1 MQVARLWHARFQS
14 IGLLG
19 IVSRFPVPVFCAV
32 SLTILSWLLTGTG
45 ERTAPWLR
53 LVFAAFHYLA
63 PFLIAV
69 FLYSFAVQL
78 YRDATG
84 KRVQS
89 LVALVSGIAVLALAF
104 NAYTGLRLLFAPSHT
119 DVIAT
124 AMQAAANAYPLLH
137 VGIALSCVLA
147 ALALLPFVAPY
158 LRNEPQPGMFWQFA
172 HKLTV
177 ALLTATIGAGLA
189 FGGIA
194 AVLATAQLLFAITV
208 PPTFYWRAAII
219 AFDLSGPLILLALA
233 PADFEELPRTGSAR
247 EFTSR
252 SVSLLVRYILI
263 PLATVLSSM
272 LAAYVSLVL
281 LEERFESARLGLRG
295 VLYGTGII
303 VTALLAYPGASES
316 WIARTFMRV
325 WPWALIPPTLL
336 LFPSIWIRISEYGWT
351 PFRYLVFAAGIW
363 MALLAVAGLRW
374 RYELRT
380 VPGILA
386 AVFALASFGPWGIA
400 EVTGR
405 SQAKLLEALLTEK
418 GMLAEGKWLDKE
430 LPVWPAQDRMR
441 VGTML
446 NELDNA
452 GQLDRLKP
460 WFEGVSNSPF
470 TNSADARRWLNYRLS
485 VGYSPLAPGALPQS
499 FLTFSTPRPRVLKMT
514 SAGYA
519 VGPLHR
525 DTAFTIA
532 RANPIS
538 SPIGPLDVSLKGL
551 IVEVR
556 ESGGKAARFDLTA
569 LISEVEKSPASVKIG
584 QANTTLTEPEMRILD
599 GEGDLKVK
607 AAIAEANRN
616 VTQKS
621 VRAEFYLILPA
632 AQ

>member
-1 MQVARLWHARFQS
+1 MARLWHARFQS

-45 ERTAPWLR
+45 ERTARWLS
-53 LVFAAFHYLA
+53 LVFAAYHYLA

-137 VGIALSCVLA
+137 VGIALRCVLA

-189 FGGIA
+189 LGGSPQSQPRHNCCSLSPFLPHFIGE
-194 AVLATAQLLFAITV
+194 
-208 PPTFYWRAAII
+208 PPLSHS
-219 AFDLSGPLILLALA
+219 DLSGPLILLALLA
-233 PADFEELPRTGSAR
+233 ADFEELPRTGSAR

-281 LEERFESARLGLRG
+281 LEGRFESARLGLRG

-336 LFPSIWIRISEYGWT
+336 LFPSIWICISEYGWT

-374 RYELRT
+374 RYQLRT

-400 EVTGR
+400 K
-405 SQAKLLEALLTEK
+405 S
-418 GMLAEGKWLDKE
+418 
-430 LPVWPAQDRMR
+430 
-441 VGTML
+441 
-446 NELDNA
+446 
-452 GQLDRLKP
+452 
-460 WFEGVSNSPF
+460 
-470 TNSADARRWLNYRLS
+470 
-485 VGYSPLAPGALPQS
+485 PGAVRQS
-499 FLTFSTPRPRVLKMT
+499 CLKRFSRRRACSPKANGLTRSSRFGPRKT
-514 SAGYA
+514 GCA
-519 VGPLHR
+519 
-525 DTAFTIA
+525 
-532 RANPIS
+532 
-538 SPIGPLDVSLKGL
+538 
-551 IVEVR
+551 
-556 ESGGKAARFDLTA
+556 
-569 LISEVEKSPASVKIG
+569 
-584 QANTTLTEPEMRILD
+584 
-599 GEGDLKVK
+599 
-607 AAIAEANRN
+607 
-616 VTQKS
+616 
-621 VRAEFYLILPA
+621 
-632 AQ
+632 